1 MKLLVII
8 LIGFIIL
15 LLSFIAWMVKD
26 IFRDLPG
33 GMLVTIRTE
42 RNKFLEAIKVNEI
55 FDL

>member
-1 MKLLVII
+1 MIKLQLPTGEEI
-8 LIGFIIL
+8 
-15 LLSFIAWMVKD
+15 WMTEGNESLVKD